1 MAPEGAA
8 RAARPQESTRGGSA
22 AMRVCRAGGRGS
34 IAPLEPY
41 HDLARRAGQPRGD
54 AGVIDLVEGKVVGA
68 KYRLERELA
77 RGGMGSVWVA
87 RHLQL
92 DCSVAVKFMDPESA
106 SYGPARLRFER
117 EAKAAAQLRTPHVV
131 QVYDHGV
138 DDDTPYI
145 VMELLDGED
154 LGARLKR
161 QHRLTLPLASAILDQ
176 LAKGLQRA
184 HAIGIV
190 HRDLKPGNVFLA
202 KGEDGDL
209 VKILDFGIA
218 KAVGT
223 SIADEATKTGQLVGS
238 PHYMSPEQAK
248 GAKAIDH
255 RSDLWS
261 LGVILYRSI
270 TGQRPFAGEAV
281 GELIVAICTAPVP
294 APSRLVPHL
303 PQAIDGFFDR
313 ALARDP
319 GRRFQSA
326 REMAAAF
333 AVIAVDATG
342 TGWPRAEVVSS
353 TAVELSTA
361 ELVPVAAGR
370 PESADPSMVRLN
382 GTRLD
387 GTLTLASGSVGAPA
401 PRRRPAALWAAAA
414 CGVLAVIGG
423 AVASFEQTSAAPAV
437 VASPASAPPSIT
449 VGETPPRASAASAVP
464 TVAEAEPTRSAST
477 AGPTPSARRL
487 PVNARS
493 QAAAPVAPR
502 PGRPAPRPLPAP
514 SSTTAGSDLYR
525 ER

>member
-1 MAPEGAA
+1 
-8 RAARPQESTRGGSA
+8 
-22 AMRVCRAGGRGS
+22 
-34 IAPLEPY
+34 
-41 HDLARRAGQPRGD
+41 
-54 AGVIDLVEGKVVGA
+54 
-68 KYRLERELA
+68 
-77 RGGMGSVWVA
+77 MGSVWVA

-92 DCSVAVKFMDPESA
+92 DCSVAVKFMDPELTSH
-106 SYGPARLRFER
+106 GPARLRFER

-138 DDDTPYI
+138 DDDDTPYI

-161 QHRLTLPLASAILDQ
+161 RHRLTLPATSAILDQ

-184 HAIGIV
+184 HAAGIV
-190 HRDLKPGNVFLA
+190 HRDLKPANVFLV

-218 KAVGT
+218 KAVT
-223 SIADEATKTGQLVGS
+223 ASITDEATRTGQLLGS

-294 APSRLVPHL
+294 APSQLVPHL
-303 PQAIDGFFDR
+303 PPAVDGFFDR

-319 GRRFQSA
+319 ALRFQSA
-326 REMAAAF
+326 RAMAAAF
-333 AVIAVDATG
+333 AVIAADATD
-342 TGWPRAEVVSS
+342 TDWPRPEAMSS
-353 TAVELSTA
+353 SAVELSTA
-361 ELVPVAAGR
+361 ELVPVAAVR
-370 PESADPSMVRLN
+370 PESAEPSMVRLD

-387 GTLTLASGSVGAPA
+387 GTLTLASGSIGAPA
-401 PRRRPAALWAAAA
+401 QRHRPVVMWAAVA
-414 CGVLAVIGG
+414 CGALAAIGG
-423 AVASFEQTSAAPAV
+423 AVAFLDRTSAAPPA
-437 VASPASAPPSIT
+437 VASPASAPPVT
-449 VGETPPRASAASAVP
+449 TGEPAKPPPPAIAAPATAEDELAGSTSTARPAASA
-464 TVAEAEPTRSAST
+464 
-477 AGPTPSARRL
+477 GPL
-487 PVNARS
+487 PVHARS
-493 QAAAPVAPR
+493 RTAVPVVSRPVTTGDAPKPSK
-502 PGRPAPRPLPAP
+502 PPARIAPAP
-514 SSTTAGSDLYR
+514 SSTSAGSDLYR